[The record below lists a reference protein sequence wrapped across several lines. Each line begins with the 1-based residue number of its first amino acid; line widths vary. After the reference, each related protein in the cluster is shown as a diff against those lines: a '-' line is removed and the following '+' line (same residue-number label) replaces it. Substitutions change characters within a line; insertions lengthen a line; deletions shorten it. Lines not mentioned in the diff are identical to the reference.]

1 MIYIDKCRTD
11 LGVTVDE
18 WAVDD
23 RCRFSDSGKV
33 GIGTGVRVLDITD
46 KFGDVLVRLVI
57 SDSCL
62 LHLLDAECRL
72 LRCLLC
78 VDRITEM
85 IYSLDLDAVLSAAFH
100 ILAELCVYRL
110 CVSFTKDCEL
120 DAVCCYSG
128 KVYIALPI

>member
-1 MIYIDKCRTD
+1 MRKIDWVRKLTSRKLWTAVASFVSMMILATGGTDNTATQVTALIMAGASVVAYII
-11 LGVTVDE
+11 
-18 WAVDD
+18 
-23 RCRFSDSGKV
+23 FSE
-33 GIGTGVRVLDITD
+33 T
-46 KFGDVLVRLVI
+46 
-57 SDSCL
+57 CL

-85 IYSLDLDAVLSAAFH
+85 IYSLDFDAVLSAAFH